1 MFIYYLMNSALA
13 ARRDRQGG
21 KEFLNGLTAK
31 LINHKQSRQTSSPR
45 QTDKQTDGRTDSAI
59 KWGCNTAAAAATR
72 LDRINQFMQALKTRI
87 KMLKQNQNQRN
98 PQ

>member
-1 MFIYYLMNSALA
+1 M
-13 ARRDRQGG
+13 
-21 KEFLNGLTAK
+21 NGLTAK

>member
-31 LINHKQSRQTSSPR
+31 LINHKQSRQTSRQTDR
-45 QTDKQTDGRTDSAI
+45 QTDKQTDRETD
-59 KWGCNTAAAAATR
+59 R
-72 LDRINQFMQALKTRI
+72 
-87 KMLKQNQNQRN
+87 
-98 PQ
+98 